1 MHLDLH
7 IYVRACFAICTVAA
21 PHYYYTTVGNGF
33 LWYGFIGMR
42 VSREYGYRA
51 YGKNLLIQVS
61 ELVRIDNLLK
71 FGHDVKP
78 NIIEGLR

>member
-1 MHLDLH
+1 
-7 IYVRACFAICTVAA
+7 
-21 PHYYYTTVGNGF
+21 
-33 LWYGFIGMR
+33 MR
-42 VSREYGYRA
+42 ISREYGYRA
-51 YGKNLLIQVS
+51 YGKNLLIQVY